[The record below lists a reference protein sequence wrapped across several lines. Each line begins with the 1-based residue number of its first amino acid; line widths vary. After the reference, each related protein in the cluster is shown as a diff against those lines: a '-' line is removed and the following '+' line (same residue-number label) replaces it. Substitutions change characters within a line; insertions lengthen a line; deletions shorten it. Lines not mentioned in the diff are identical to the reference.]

1 MKNIHQLEAS
11 DPPFLDNL
19 LRISHQ
25 HIPHSESS
33 SESLNIGNKNI
44 DSQKSG
50 LIIHL
55 HALDL
60 QISPA
65 QMRVNR
71 MQFHWEHM
79 LLHAF
84 ILLYHPQRI
93 LSA

>member
-1 MKNIHQLEAS
+1 MKNIHQQEAN

-19 LRISHQ
+19 LWISHQ

-55 HALDL
+55 HALEDL
-60 QISPA
+60 QISLA
-65 QMRVNR
+65 QMRVNG
-71 MQFHWEHM
+71 MQFH
-79 LLHAF
+79 
-84 ILLYHPQRI
+84 
-93 LSA
+93 